1 MICLLLREMPFTPN
15 RFSAIKTS
23 ALGTGEQILAH
34 PMMECHK
41 KSEAVLSGLVW
52 GGLQDLLLRKRKK
65 TKQVLLQFGER
76 GTEGRGGVRLMC
88 VLKFL

>member
-1 MICLLLREMPFTPN
+1 MPFTRN

-65 TKQVLLQFGER
+65 TNRCYSNLEREGQRAEGEP
-76 GTEGRGGVRLMC
+76 G
-88 VLKFL
+88 